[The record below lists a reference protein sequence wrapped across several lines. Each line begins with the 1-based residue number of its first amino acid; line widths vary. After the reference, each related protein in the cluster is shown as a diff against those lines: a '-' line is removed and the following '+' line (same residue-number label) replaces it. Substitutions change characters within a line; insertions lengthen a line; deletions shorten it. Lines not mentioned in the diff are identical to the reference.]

1 MLSEMNDKLSQA
13 VKLYD
18 KLLTEQV
25 SHPTWT
31 RSPPPAQASAYQPLN
46 SGYYA
51 YQTPT
56 GTYEQ
61 WAPSQPQP
69 QAQAPHVRQP
79 QQPSYAQSPQ
89 HLPELALVSVLPPST
104 TQYNSQIAQSPAPF
118 QSTTLSSIPQ
128 SPLPA
133 QDLQAR
139 HPAPPQP
146 AVHNHTSTTSPPASS
161 SGLTRHN
168 TTSYSRTQPSVN
180 TMLSRHNTVAS
191 APPPPVQQQPSLP
204 HFPVAPTSAPQSFPL
219 YGPSIPQSPPQAERK
234 EALLIDL

>member
-18 KLLTEQV
+18 KLLTAQV

-46 SGYYA
+46 SYYA

-79 QQPSYAQSPQ
+79 QQPSYAQSP
-89 HLPELALVSVLPPST
+89 PELSLVSVLPPST
-104 TQYNSQIAQSPAPF
+104 PQYNSQIAQSPAPY

-139 HPAPPQP
+139 HPAPQP
-146 AVHNHTSTTSPPASS
+146 AVQNHASTTSPPASS

-168 TTSYSRTQPSVN
+168 TTSYSRTQPSAN

-191 APPPPVQQQPSLP
+191 APPPPFQQQPSLP